1 MSGLMA
7 FDGAAIRRWNREARE
22 SLRDSEHFV
31 VARIHGFRAYH
42 RRTVQAEELC
52 AVLLADPD
60 RFLEEGELLAG
71 RGNSCRIAR
80 VEIAGN
86 AYVLKRYDRRGWVYS
101 FRHVFKRSRALRT
114 WLVAWNLRIR
124 GFSVA
129 EPMVCFEERNWR
141 FLGRSYILSEHLEG
155 RQTLTTFWATLTP
168 PEKTQLVAQAA
179 AMLGT
184 LHRAACIHGDTNW
197 DNLLVRRDEE
207 GFAFSLVDFDC
218 ARILAKPDPRRARR
232 DIGHFLRDLD
242 RLEPSAGDLKPL
254 FIERW
259 QRAGGFTGA

>member
-31 VARIHGFRAYH
+31 VARIHGFRTYR
-42 RRTVQAEELC
+42 RRTALAEGLS

-114 WLVAWNLRIR
+114 WLTAWNLRVR

-129 EPMVCFEERNWR
+129 EPLICFEERSWR
-141 FLGRSYILSEHLEG
+141 LLGRSYILSEYLEG
-155 RQTLTTFWATLTP
+155 WQPLTTFWATLTA
-168 PEKTQLVAQAA
+168 PEKPLLVTQGA
-179 AMLGT
+179 AMLGA

-197 DNLLVRRDEE
+197 DNLLVRRAEE
-207 GFAFSLVDFDC
+207 GFAFALVDFDC
-218 ARILAKPDPRRARR
+218 ARVLAKPNPRRARR

-242 RLEPSAGDLKPL
+242 RLEPSAGDLKQL

-259 QRAGGFTGA
+259 QRAGGFIGA